1 MCARDGS
8 SAIRCGYRSERD
20 AARPLGRVLLCAAL
34 LAVLASSLI
43 GALAPHAHA
52 EGPELSVETV
62 VTGLTVPWGIAFA
75 PDGTMLFT
83 ERHGVLS
90 ARLTDGT
97 VQTVS
102 ADMGDLYTRT
112 ETGLMA
118 ILVDP
123 GFASN
128 RRFYT
133 CQGHTGLEV
142 QVIAWTMSDGYTS
155 ATRVADPL
163 VGGIPASSSGRHG
176 GCRLRF
182 GPDGYLWIATG
193 DAKTGTV
200 PQDLASPGG
209 KVLRVDASTG
219 AGAPTNPFA
228 PSAVYSYG
236 HRNVQGL
243 ALRPGTDQMWTVEHG
258 PSVDDE
264 INLLVAGGNYGWNPV
279 PGYNQSVPM
288 TDRTEFPGA
297 ITAKWS
303 SGSPTLATSG
313 GAFLEGRAWG
323 EWEGRLAVATLKAE
337 SLRVFEFAG
346 DGTLLSQLTVPELDG
361 HYGRLRTPV
370 MGPDGALY
378 VSTSNGSGGDR
389 ILRIVP
395 GASPIS
401 VTPPPAHAA
410 PPSGG
415 GASRGPEPNAADFAW
430 NVTHDI
436 DELDTASGAAT
447 GLWGDGD
454 TLWVA
459 QNGNGANDAL
469 FAYDLGSRE
478 RAEDREFALAET
490 NHAPKGL
497 GSDGVTMWVSDSGQ
511 NRLFAYGV
519 ETGERAAERDI
530 LLADDNGDARGIW
543 SDDTTIWV
551 LDDHA
556 RALFTY
562 DLASGEA
569 IARYDLDPA
578 NDNPHGVWSDGVAIW
593 VSDHDAKRIFAYRR
607 GAGADGQLELIR
619 NRDEEFPNTV
629 LTRTGNNSPRGIW
642 SDGAVMYVV
651 DALDNRVY
659 TYNMPDAIDARLA
672 SLALSGV
679 DFGEFSPL
687 RYDYA
692 GDTIPHGN
700 IATLTATTAQSGASR
715 EISPADHDGDEANG
729 YQVLLI
735 PGREITITVAS
746 PDGSRERVYRLLL
759 GQEEATDPAPEEATG
774 PAPEEADGPA
784 ADCLRGIVNARFSL
798 VTYEGGSMADLEACA
813 EHVGMGSLYVRL
825 GEAWVSLILGAPE
838 FVNRAFRERYAKG
851 VPADTPMIASASARR
866 ASRPTRR

>member
-8 SAIRCGYRSERD
+8 SGTRCGCGSGRD
-20 AARPLGRVLLCAAL
+20 ATRPLRRVLLCAAL

-75 PDGTMLFT
+75 PDATMLFT

-97 VQTVS
+97 VLTVN
-102 ADMGDLYTRT
+102 ADMGDLYARS

-243 ALRPGTDQMWTVEHG
+243 ALRPGTDQMWAVEHG

-288 TDRTEFPGA
+288 TDRTEFPDA
-297 ITAKWS
+297 IPARWS

-401 VTPPPAHAA
+401 VTPPPVHAA

-415 GASRGPEPNAADFAW
+415 GASRGPEPGAADFAW

-436 DELDTASGAAT
+436 EALDTASGAAT

-469 FAYDLGSRE
+469 FAYDPGSRE

-497 GSDGVTMWVSDSGQ
+497 GSDGVTMWISDSGQ
-511 NRLFAYGV
+511 NRLFAYV
-519 ETGERAAERDI
+519 AETGERAAERDI
-530 LLADDNGDARGIW
+530 VLADDNGDARGIW
-543 SDDTTIWV
+543 SDDTTMWV

-556 RALFTY
+556 RALFGY
-562 DLASGEA
+562 DLASGELLA
-569 IARYDLDPA
+569 EYALDSA
-578 NDNPHGVWSDGVAIW
+578 NDDPHGIWSDRVTVW
-593 VSDHDAKRIFAYRR
+593 VSNHDPKRLFAYRLPVPP
-607 GAGADGQLELIR
+607 DDPPEDPEDLER
-619 NRDEEFPNTV
+619 VRDEEFGELPSA
-629 LTRTGNNSPRGIW
+629 GNNSPRGIW
-642 SDGAVMYVV
+642 SDGGVMYVA
-651 DALDNRVY
+651 DANDSRVY
-659 TYNMPDAIDARLA
+659 SYNMPDAIDARLA
-672 SLALSGV
+672 SLALSGI

-692 GDTIPHGN
+692 SDTIPHGN
-700 IATLTATTAQSGASR
+700 IATLTATAAQSSASR

-729 YQVLLI
+729 YQVRLI
-735 PGREITITVAS
+735 PGREITITVTS
-746 PDGSRERVYRLLL
+746 PDGSRTRVYRLLL
-759 GQEEATDPAPEEATG
+759 GEEEAT
-774 PAPEEADGPA
+774 GPA
-784 ADCLRGIVNARFSL
+784 ADCLRGIVDARFSL
-798 VTYEGGSMADLEACA
+798 VTYEGGSTADLEACA

-825 GEAWVSLILGAPE
+825 EDAWVSLILGAPE
-838 FVNRAFRERYAKG
+838 FVNRALRELFAEG
-851 VPADTPMIASASARR
+851 VPADTPMIAQR
-866 ASRPTRR
+866 ADPDSGGS